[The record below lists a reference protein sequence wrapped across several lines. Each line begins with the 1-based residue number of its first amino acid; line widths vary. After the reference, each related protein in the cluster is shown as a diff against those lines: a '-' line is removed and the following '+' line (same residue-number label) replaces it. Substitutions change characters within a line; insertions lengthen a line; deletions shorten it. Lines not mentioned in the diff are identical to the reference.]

1 VTPSRSPMDGAPIRV
16 YVAGT
21 YSHPDPEVV
30 EANVSAAVSVGERLD
45 ALGFNAFVPHL
56 YHHWHRLH
64 PASYER
70 WMRKCLAEV
79 ERSDVLLRLPDASPG
94 ATREEA
100 HATGLGIRVFRS
112 EEEFIAWAIP

>member
-1 VTPSRSPMDGAPIRV
+1 VTVRV
-16 YVAGT
+16 YVAGV
-21 YSHPDPEVV
+21 YSDPDPEVV

-64 PASYER
+64 PAGYER
-70 WMRKCLAEV
+70 WMKKCLAEV

-100 HATGLGIRVFRS
+100 HAGEHTIPVFRS
-112 EEEFIAWAIP
+112 EEELIAWANP